1 MAQRLWDTA
10 AGSTVQKQDEPKK
23 MNSGRPPVW
32 TSLTKQSDTD
42 FMKVCLVSWG
52 SSVDPV
58 LSARDYGA
66 PLAVEYQQWQVHSRC
81 PEFLRNESRF
91 TLMWNALMENVMMS
105 ARSFSV
111 SVWWWISDGH
121 GWTHRPVQARQQH
134 PDCHQVWRWCSGSWA
149 CGESVQAVPGGWRN
163 RCYRWPSG
171 SSDLNLIEDLLDVTR
186 LPLRL
191 PWSRR
196 TSPRTPFIVLGA
208 CAAIFRQAYK
218 TSTWT
223 NCWVPFGVA
232 AVTSLMHHH
241 LDFQSC
247 AGPFIPNAESISVL
261 IDVFSV
267 CSLIFWAVHIFV
279 LAKLNH

>member
-1 MAQRLWDTA
+1 MR
-10 AGSTVQKQDEPKK
+10 AGSPWAHVTDVERSPGERYVCKIVQRVFGGGSAMDAQACTGQAAAPWLP
-23 MNSGRPPVW
+23 SGMGMK
-32 TSLTKQSDTD
+32 SLDSLPEAA
-42 FMKVCLVSWG
+42 LVQCVLG
-52 SSVDPV
+52 SS
-58 LSARDYGA
+58 
-66 PLAVEYQQWQVHSRC
+66 
-81 PEFLRNESRF
+81 
-91 TLMWNALMENVMMS
+91 
-105 ARSFSV
+105 
-111 SVWWWISDGH
+111 
-121 GWTHRPVQARQQH
+121 
-134 PDCHQVWRWCSGSWA
+134 WCTT

-163 RCYRWPSG
+163 RCHRWSSG

-191 PWSRR
+191 SWSRR

-232 AVTSLMHHH
+232 AVASLMHHH
-241 LDFQSC
+241 FDFQSC